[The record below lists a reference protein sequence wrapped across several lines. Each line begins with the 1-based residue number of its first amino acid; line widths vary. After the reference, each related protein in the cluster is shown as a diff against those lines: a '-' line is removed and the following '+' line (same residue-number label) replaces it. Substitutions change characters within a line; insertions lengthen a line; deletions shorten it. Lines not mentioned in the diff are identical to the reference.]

1 MTQSA
6 VATLTL
12 AHVTHK
18 EKGEKAQ
25 NKTEEEPAH
34 HPLIGPTFLCL
45 SFLPP
50 VVLLEI
56 GSTHTLMSRASVNT
70 WPRCHLVPSWQQILH
85 VFPVIYS
92 PRKKEDLS
100 ALRTWSVWRQTQQS
114 HAVRTRPGS
123 RPSLHAFWFPSQERS
138 WSSSSFSF
146 VFSPFYHYT
155 VQYYYYGTLFEK
167 WNFVRTAGI
176 PMATRTAHGT
186 ALNPEAMRTSHFPR
200 GSSFSSTLSL
210 SFSFLRGIQQLF
222 PSVGRCCVLCHVFP
236 VA

>member
-1 MTQSA
+1 MTSNA
-6 VATLTL
+6 AKSRC
-12 AHVTHK
+12 AHSPRITSVSPRLLVPVTGA
-18 EKGEKAQ
+18 E
-25 NKTEEEPAH
+25 
-34 HPLIGPTFLCL
+34 LVVVV
-45 SFLPP
+45 
-50 VVLLEI
+50 VVLF
-56 GSTHTLMSRASVNT
+56 
-70 WPRCHLVPSWQQILH
+70 C
-85 VFPVIYS
+85 FP
-92 PRKKEDLS
+92 
-100 ALRTWSVWRQTQQS
+100 
-114 HAVRTRPGS
+114 
-123 RPSLHAFWFPSQERS
+123 
-138 WSSSSFSF
+138 
-146 VFSPFYHYT
+146 PFYHYT